1 MCEEACPVDAIELT
15 TIYDLT
21 GESREEMLFD
31 REKLL
36 SIYDKTTAAGTDPV
50 RTHRGVLGPASD
62 VVLQP
67 DKH

>member
-1 MCEEACPVDAIELT
+1 MI
-15 TIYDLT
+15 
-21 GESREEMLFD
+21 FD

-36 SIYDKTTAAGTDPV
+36 SIYDKTAAAGTDPV